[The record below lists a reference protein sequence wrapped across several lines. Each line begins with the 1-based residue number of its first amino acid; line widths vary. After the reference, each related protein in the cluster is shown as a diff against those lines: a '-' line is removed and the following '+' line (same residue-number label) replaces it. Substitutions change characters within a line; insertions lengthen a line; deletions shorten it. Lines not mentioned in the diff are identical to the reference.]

1 MEEMGEEE
9 RQKIMVKNI
18 KVDPTKKILYYFSL
32 KRAFVFFWPR
42 QPLREQ
48 NNTF

>member
-1 MEEMGEEE
+1 MGVVGCEEE

-32 KRAFVFFWPR
+32 KRAFVFF
-42 QPLREQ
+42 LA
-48 NNTF
+48 TSALKGAK